1 MNYKHTFQSL
11 VFLTLLLSAS
21 QNYAANY
28 EPLVVVSDP
37 FIELHTGAGRGFPV
51 FHVVEQNEQIQL
63 IKRKTDWI
71 KVRTLDKLRPKTGWV
86 RVTDMRS
93 TLDLEGDPIVLQ
105 VQGIEQFVTRK
116 WTMGFSGGDL
126 DGAATLTVFGSYSI
140 TPHISAQLS
149 ASQILGNF
157 TDGYMGS
164 VNLTLSPF
172 PEWRVSPFFTL
183 GTGIINTKP
192 QTTVVQAEDRTD
204 EVVHVGLGTNVYLT
218 RRFVFRM
225 EYKRHTILGSRETN
239 EEINEWKAGFSIFF

>member
-1 MNYKHTFQSL
+1 MNYKRILQNAVL
-11 VFLTLLLSAS
+11 VTLMLLAS
-21 QNYAANY
+21 QAYAARY
-28 EPLVVVSDP
+28 EPLVIVSEP
-37 FIELHTGAGRGFPV
+37 YIELRTGAGRGFPV
-51 FHVVEQNEQIQL
+51 FHVIEQNEQIQL

-71 KVRTLDKLRPKTGWV
+71 KVKTLDRFRPKTGWV

-93 TLDLEGDPIVLQ
+93 TLDLDGEPIVLDT
-105 VQGIEQFVTRK
+105 QGMEQFGTRR
-116 WTMGFSGGDL
+116 WSMGFSGGDL
-126 DGAATLTVFGSYSI
+126 EGAATLTVFGSYFI
-140 TPHISAQLS
+140 TPRISAQIS
-149 ASQILGNF
+149 ATQILGNF
-157 TDGYMGS
+157 TDGYMGN

-183 GTGIINTKP
+183 GTGIIHTKP

>member
-1 MNYKHTFQSL
+1 MNHRRIFQYML
-11 VFLTLLLSAS
+11 YLALLLLAS
-21 QNYAANY
+21 QNHAASY

-37 FIELHTGAGRGFPV
+37 YIELRTGAGRGFPV
-51 FHVVEQNEQIQL
+51 FHVVERNEQIQL

-71 KVRTLDKLRPKTGWV
+71 KVRTLDKFRPKTGWV
-86 RVTDMRS
+86 RVTDMYS
-93 TLDLEGDPIVLQ
+93 TLDLDGEPIV
-105 VQGIEQFVTRK
+105 VQKQRIEHFGARN

-126 DGAATLTVFGSYSI
+126 DGAATLTVFASYFI
-140 TPHISAQLS
+140 TPRISAQLS
-149 ASQILGNF
+149 VTQILGNF

-164 VNLTLSPF
+164 VNLALSPF

-183 GTGIINTKP
+183 GTGIIHTKP

-204 EVVHVGLGTNVYLT
+204 EVVHVGIGTNVYLA

-239 EEINEWKAGFSIFF
+239 EEISEWKAGFSIFF